1 MGRNLAA
8 KGGDSAPEKRWDTV
22 TAVRHVTTVATISI
36 APSLQTLVNDALS
49 TWMPRTIVLPMNR
62 DEVIANRAVELVIVG
77 PATEGVAALAEL
89 RLLRSQGYNNAV
101 VLLSATDAE
110 LGDAEHVEL
119 TRLGARRCAVS
130 DGFAERLAVLAAAA
144 GGGVSAEADTAAI
157 GLHDELE
164 ETRNLLALAEVA
176 RRLPHAMNNPLSAL
190 LAEAQLLELEEL
202 APEQREATERIV
214 NLARRVIGLVR
225 ELQQAQPRR

>member
-8 KGGDSAPEKRWDTV
+8 KGDDSTPDKGWDRV
-22 TAVRHVTTVATISI
+22 AAVRHVTTVATISI
-36 APSLQTLVNDALS
+36 EPSLQKLVTDVLA
-49 TWMPRTIVLPMNR
+49 TWMPRTTVMPMSR
-62 DEVIANRAVELVIVG
+62 DEVIGHDAVDLVIVG
-77 PATEGVAALAEL
+77 QAADGVAALAEL
-89 RLLRSQGYNNAV
+89 RLLRSQGYRNAV
-101 VLLSATDAE
+101 VLLSDADSE

-130 DGFAERLAVLAAAA
+130 DGFAERLAALAATVTSGA
-144 GGGVSAEADTAAI
+144 SAQADAAAI
-157 GLHDELE
+157 GLHDELA